1 MGGCANR
8 AALPDVYMWSGG
20 AVKKTLKKTLKK
32 MCRIK
37 KEKKTVVLSYFKIS
51 NVSIEREEVMK
62 SRMDERHAVMAGL
75 LASKLLWYPVAIN
88 LRLLART

>member
-1 MGGCANR
+1 M
-8 AALPDVYMWSGG
+8 
-20 AVKKTLKKTLKK
+20 
-32 MCRIK
+32 
-37 KEKKTVVLSYFKIS
+37 VLSYFKIS